1 MEPDTQIEAPV
12 THSTPGETIPEN
24 IINLERNLR
33 GLRAEIDVKIH
44 NFSAYE
50 GENRVAYLTSLDAI
64 AKELDSALEGLDTLV
79 SLVSIQSHEE
89 QQAFYQSETMQKF
102 YGIVTEQLDEMSQ
115 LRKKL

>member
-1 MEPDTQIEAPV
+1 MEPDTQNEAPLAQS
-12 THSTPGETIPEN
+12 THDVTIPEN

-50 GENRVAYLTSLDAI
+50 GENRVAYLTSLDSI
-64 AKELDSALEGLDTLV
+64 AKELDSAIEGIETLV
-79 SLVSIQSHEE
+79 GLVNTQSDEE
-89 QQAFYQSETMQKF
+89 KQTFYQSETMQKF
-102 YGIVTEQLDEMSQ
+102 YGIVTEQLNEMSQ